1 MIKPQPL
8 TVVIKRLPHALSTPH
23 PTYMTKGS
31 AGMDL
36 EAAPAKPVTL
46 QPMGRAKIPTGFAI
60 ALPGGYEAQ
69 VRPRSGLALK
79 EGITV
84 LNSPGT
90 IDSDYRG
97 EINVILANFSGKPVT
112 VVRGMRI
119 AQLVVAP
126 VTRVLWQEKEE
137 LPESLRGAS
146 GLGST
151 GTIGQN
157 QPHVEK

>member
-1 MIKPQPL
+1 M
-8 TVVIKRLPHALSTPH
+8 TV
-23 PTYMTKGS
+23 GS

-36 EAAPAKPVTL
+36 EAAPAKSVTL

-60 ALPGGYEAQ
+60 ALPRGYEAQ

-97 EINVILANFSGKPVT
+97 EINVILVNFSGKPIAIA
-112 VVRGMRI
+112 RGMRI

-126 VTRVLWQEKEE
+126 VTRVLWQESEE

-151 GTIGQN
+151 GTTTQD
-157 QPHVEK
+157 QHHVKK